1 MHMDHLEGYGR
12 PTKVHIG
19 DHIAFRTCLRC
30 ANQANSL
37 RKLRERQ
44 FVIGIEQA
52 LALKLLAQFVD
63 HGLEAATGS
72 DLENRVPAQRQRSAL
87 HPQVRFAMNHHAVA
101 LNELAGRGREP
112 AEAIDFHGDILEV
125 VAQRDVGRAGATGI
139 DLRDLAGDPRGRPS
153 FHGTVE
159 LLAQHTYRPRILRAG
174 FSGACRQLIDR
185 ARLIRQI
192 DGALIRRESAL
203 TRLKAS

>member
-1 MHMDHLEGYGR
+1 M
-12 PTKVHIG
+12 
-19 DHIAFRTCLRC
+19 
-30 ANQANSL
+30 
-37 RKLRERQ
+37 
-44 FVIGIEQA
+44 IGIEQA

-87 HPQVRFAMNHHAVA
+87 HPQVRFAVNHHAVA

-112 AEAIDFHGDILEV
+112 AEAIEV

-159 LLAQHTYRPRILRAG
+159 LLAQHAYRPRILRGG

-192 DGALIRRESAL
+192 DGAPIGRESAL
-203 TRLKAS
+203 TRLKARRGQ